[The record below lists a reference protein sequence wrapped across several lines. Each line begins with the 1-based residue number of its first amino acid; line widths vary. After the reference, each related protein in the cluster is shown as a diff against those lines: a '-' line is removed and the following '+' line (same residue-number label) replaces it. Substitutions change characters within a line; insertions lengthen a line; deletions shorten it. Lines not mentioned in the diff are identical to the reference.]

1 MRMIQRYLALTVGA
15 LLCLFMVDCSQKG
28 GSPDGDS
35 RYETFAPDGI
45 PFKVADSQ
53 WKVDQR
59 GHHRAVVKV
68 EDGTVEGVVAQ
79 LPWRRPD
86 LRIDTKKIV
95 VTDSNDEEIKDVV
108 VTGMT
113 SERGEVIFK
122 PSSGAG
128 EYYIYYLP
136 YKWRSQYG
144 DARYGKPWNDYL
156 EPEYDADKAWS
167 EKVVSSKDD
176 LPQAKVE
183 AFESVSRFNFWSP
196 MGLIATEDEMNAV
209 KAKVDKKMIV
219 FPEDRAYPIQLI
231 YQIPARWRTGPKP
244 GFNGLAMRNEYY
256 TWQLGIWAAEEEL
269 RNVRVSFSDLRNG
282 RATIGTNAMTCFNQ
296 EGTNWDGKPLEFTI
310 NVAKGKVQAL
320 WCGVDIPEDAKP
332 GTYKG
337 QVSVSADGI
346 EPQTVELAIKVSSKV
361 LADKGDSETWRHSRL
376 RWLNSTIA
384 LDDEPVAPYKE
395 MNLDGNVIEAT
406 GRMVTV
412 GQNGMIQKIGI
423 NGHEVLEHPQQIIV
437 STHKGEIPFTADNL
451 AIKKEAA
458 GLVTWTASSEQQG
471 IKFEMDGNMEF
482 DGHMHFDINVSS
494 PDEIEVRDVKLETTY
509 SDYSS
514 EYFMGVGY
522 AGGYRPVSHTFK
534 WDGPYDS
541 YWIGGVEA
549 GLHTEFR
556 GGTYHGPLIADY
568 KPAPTPVW
576 SNGGLGQV
584 TVSGAKGKPATVT
597 ASTGK
602 KTIGR
607 DPVNYEFN
615 LLVTPLKD
623 LDPSK
628 HFSERYYHS
637 KPSDFDKAAEDGANV
652 SNIHHAQNL
661 NPYINYPYIVRD
673 SLIAHIEH
681 QHDNGRKVKLYY
693 TIRELT
699 THCEEVY
706 AFHSLNHEIFLEG
719 VGYGLP
725 WECEHLID
733 DYKPAW
739 YTSLDN
745 IRDGVLIK
753 EGDSD
758 AALVLTPNSRY
769 INYFLEG
776 LRWMEENYNLDGI
789 YMDDVSFDRTTV
801 KRIRKILNRYH
812 EDALIDLHSNT
823 GYSKGPANQYTEFF
837 PYVNRLWFGEYFRY
851 DEMSPDQWLVT
862 FSGIP
867 FGLMSEMLQGGGNRF
882 LGMVYG
888 ATARHSWTDAG
899 NQKSPVPMWKYWD
912 VFGIRDAR
920 MLGYWDPDCP
930 VKTSDPEVKATAYVK
945 DGSTLVSIGNFS
957 DKDKTVLLDIN
968 WKALGINPSKA
979 SLMAPKIENFQ
990 EETSFRPG
998 ERINVKSKQ
1007 GWLLVINE

>member
-1 MRMIQRYLALTVGA
+1 MRIHIHYLPVIFGA
-15 LLCLFMVDCSQKG
+15 LLCLGMMNCS
-28 GSPDGDS
+28 GSGDYADGNS
-35 RYETFAPDGI
+35 RYRSFAPDGI

-53 WKVDQR
+53 WKVDNR

-68 EDGTVEGVVAQ
+68 EDDTSEGVVAR

-86 LRIDTKKIV
+86 LRIDTKKII
-95 VTDSNDEEIKDVV
+95 VTDFEDNEIKDVA
-108 VTGMT
+108 VTEMT
-113 SERGEVIFK
+113 SELGEVVFR
-122 PSSGAG
+122 PSAGPG

-156 EPEYDADKAWS
+156 EPEYDADAAWR
-167 EKVVSSKDD
+167 EKVIRARDV
-176 LPQAKVE
+176 LPEAEVE
-183 AFESVSRFNFWSP
+183 CFESVSRFNFWSP
-196 MGLIATEDEMNAV
+196 MGLIATKEEMDAV
-209 KAKVDKKMIV
+209 MAGVGRGMIV
-219 FPEDRAYPIQLI
+219 FPEDRAYPIQLT
-231 YQIPARWRTGPKP
+231 YQIPVKWKTGPES
-244 GFNGLAMRNEYY
+244 GFKGLAMRNEYY
-256 TWQLGIWAAEEEL
+256 TWQLGVWAPEKEL
-269 RNVRVSFSDLRNG
+269 KNVKVTFSELRNG
-282 RATIGTNAMTCFNQ
+282 RSTIGTESMTCFNQ
-296 EGTNWDGKPLEFTI
+296 EGINWDGKPLEFNV
-310 NVAKGKVQAL
+310 NVAEGKVQAL
-320 WCGVDIPEDAKP
+320 WCGVQIPEDAKP
-332 GTYKG
+332 GKYKG
-337 QVSVSADGI
+337 QAVVSADGV
-346 EPQTVELAIKVSSKV
+346 EPQTIELSVKVSSKV
-361 LADKGDSETWRHSRL
+361 LADKGDSEPWRHSRL

-384 LDDEPVAPYKE
+384 LDDEPVSPYKE
-395 MNLDGNVIEAT
+395 MILDGNIIEAT
-406 GRMVTV
+406 GRRTTV
-412 GQNGMIQKIGI
+412 GRNGLVEQVEI
-423 NGHEVLEHPQQIIV
+423 NGIQVLEHPQQIIV
-437 STHKGEIPFTADNL
+437 STSKGDIPFTSDNL
-451 AIKKEAA
+451 EIRKEAA
-458 GLVTWTASSEQQG
+458 GLVKWTASSELQG

-494 PDEIEVRDVKLETTY
+494 EEEIEVRDVKLVTTY

-522 AGGYRPVSHTFK
+522 AGGYRPVSHTYR

-541 YWIGGVEA
+541 YWIGGVKA
-549 GLHTEFR
+549 GMHTEFR

-584 TVSGAKGKPATVT
+584 SVSGANGKPATVT
-597 ASTGK
+597 ASTGRRIICK
-602 KTIGR
+602 

-615 LLVTPLKD
+615 LLITPLKE
-623 LDPSK
+623 LDPPK

-637 KPSDFDKAAEDGANV
+637 KPADFDKAAEDGANV

-661 NPYINYPYIVRD
+661 NPYINDPYIVRD
-673 SLIAHIEH
+673 SLIAHIRH
-681 QHDNGRKVKLYY
+681 QHENGRKVKLYY

-745 IRDGVLIK
+745 IRDGILIK

-776 LRWMEENYNLDGI
+776 LRWMEENYDLDGI

-801 KRIRKILNRYH
+801 KRIRKILDRYH
-812 EDALIDLHSNT
+812 EGALIDLHSNT

-837 PYVNRLWFGEYFRY
+837 PYVNRLWFGESFRY

-867 FGLMSEMLQGGGNRF
+867 FGVMGEMLQGGGNRF

-899 NQKSPVPMWKYWD
+899 NQKSPVPMWRFWD
-912 VFGIRDAR
+912 SFGIKDAR
-920 MLGYWDPDCP
+920 MIGYWDPDCP

-945 DGSTLVSIGNFS
+945 DDATLVSIGNFS
-957 DKDKTVLLDIN
+957 GKDKTVLLDID
-968 WKALGINPSKA
+968 WKALGLDPSNA
-979 SLMAPKIENFQ
+979 NLTAPRIENFQ
-990 EETSFRPG
+990 EETVFNHNS
-998 ERINVKSKQ
+998 RITVKSKE
-1007 GWLLVINE
+1007 GWLIVIK